1 MYSNVWISLKKLGY
15 FVCRKN
21 NMEEIQKKISQLSN
35 ELNEHNHLY
44 YIGDAPVIT
53 DFKFDQ
59 MLSELQDLEKQY
71 PQFKDP
77 NSPTQR
83 VGGGVTKFFDTIEH
97 RYPMYSLSNTYSKDE
112 LVQWE
117 TRIRKILGVDTE
129 ICYTCELKFDGAS
142 ISLTYE
148 NGALVQALTRGDG
161 VQGDAITTNVKTIN
175 SIPLKLKG
183 NYPKFFEIRGEIILP
198 WMGFHKMNEKRAE
211 LGEPLY
217 SNPRNTAS
225 GSLKL
230 QDSSLVAE
238 RPLICFF
245 YALAADQLMIDSQF
259 EALKKAREWGF
270 KVPDSASL
278 AHSIDEVFEFITE
291 WDEKRKSLPYEIDGI
306 VIKVNQLNQ
315 QNKLGFTA
323 KAPRWAMAYKY
334 QAQQASTVLLEV
346 QYQVGRTGAITP
358 VAILK
363 PVLISGTIV
372 KRASLHNQ
380 DQIEK
385 LGLRIGDTVFVEKG
399 GEIIPKIIGI
409 DQDKRASFKEE
420 ISFISN
426 CPECKYPLTREV
438 GEVQHYCK
446 NEIACPPQQ
455 IGKIQHFIGRKAM
468 NIEGLGGETVSLLFH
483 EGLLSNI
490 ADLYRLKKEKILPL
504 ERMAEKS
511 VNNLFEGIGK
521 SKDKP
526 FSKVLFGLGIRYVG
540 ETVAK
545 RLAKAFGSMNA
556 LMGATAEAM
565 TETEEI
571 GGRIAESVVK
581 YFSKSSNIEVI
592 KVLSSSGLQMEEA
605 QNLNKPH
612 SIFKGKKFVVS
623 GVFEHYSREGIK
635 SEIESFGGIIISS
648 VSSKTNFLVAGDGT
662 GPSKKTKAVDLKIPI
677 LNEKD
682 FLNLKEQ
689 GI

>member
-1 MYSNVWISLKKLGY
+1 
-15 FVCRKN
+15 
-21 NMEEIQKKISQLSN
+21 MEEIQKKILKLSN
-35 ELNEHNHLY
+35 ELHEHNHRY
-44 YIGDAPVIT
+44 YIEDAPIIT
-53 DFKFDQ
+53 DFIFDQ
-59 MLSELQDLEKQY
+59 MLMELQDLEKQY
-71 PQFKDP
+71 PQFKEL
-77 NSPTQR
+77 NSPSQR
-83 VGGGVTKFFDTIEH
+83 VGGGVTKSFDTIVH
-97 RYPMYSLSNTYSKDE
+97 RYPMYSLSNTYSKEE

-117 TRIRKILGVDTE
+117 ARIRKVLGVDTE
-129 ICYTCELKFDGAS
+129 ISYTCELKFDGAS

-161 VQGDAITTNVKTIN
+161 VQGDAITTNIKTIN
-175 SIPLKLKG
+175 SIPLRLKG

-198 WMGFHKMNEKRAE
+198 WTGFHKMNEKRAE

-238 RPLICFF
+238 RPLTCFL
-245 YALAADQLMIDSQF
+245 YALAADRLMIDSQF

-278 AHSIDEVFEFITE
+278 VHSIDEVFEFVNE
-291 WDEKRKSLPYEIDGI
+291 WDKKRKNLPYEIDGI
-306 VIKVNQLNQ
+306 VIKVNQFNQ
-315 QNKLGFTA
+315 QDKLGFTA

-334 QAQQASTVLLEV
+334 QAEQVSTELLGV

-358 VAILK
+358 VAKLK

-385 LGLRIGDTVFVEKG
+385 LGLRIGDIVFVEKG
-399 GEIIPKIIGI
+399 GEIIPKIIGV
-409 DQDKRASFKEE
+409 DSDKRSSFEEE
-420 ISFISN
+420 ITFINN
-426 CPECKYPLTREV
+426 CPECEFPLTREV
-438 GEVQHYCK
+438 GEAQHYCK

-468 NIEGLGGETVSLLFH
+468 DIEGLGGETVSLLFY
-483 EGLLSNI
+483 EGLLSSI
-490 ADLYRLKKEKILPL
+490 ADLYRLKKENILPL

-511 VNNLFEGIGK
+511 VNNLFEGIEK
-521 SKDKP
+521 SKEKP

-545 RLAKAFGSMNA
+545 RLAKAFGSLDA
-556 LMGATAEAM
+556 LMGASIEAL

-571 GGRIAESVVK
+571 GERIAESVVK
-581 YFSKSSNIEVI
+581 YFSQSLNIEVI
-592 KVLSSSGLQMEEA
+592 KVLSSSGLQLEEV
-605 QNLNKPH
+605 QYLNESH
-612 SIFKGKKFVVS
+612 SVFKGKKIVIS
-623 GVFEHYSREGIK
+623 GVFEHYSRESIK
-635 SEIESFGGIIISS
+635 SEIESFGGIIMSS
-648 VSSKTNFLVAGDGT
+648 VSLKTDYLISGDGI
-662 GPSKKTKAVDLKIPI
+662 GPSKKVKAIKFNIPI

-682 FLNLKEQ
+682 FIYLKEQ
-689 GI
+689 GV

>member
-1 MYSNVWISLKKLGY
+1 
-15 FVCRKN
+15 
-21 NMEEIQKKISQLSN
+21 MEEIQKKISQLSN

-44 YIGDAPVIT
+44 YIEDAPVIT

-117 TRIRKILGVDTE
+117 TRIRKILGVDSE

-238 RPLICFF
+238 RPLICFL

-306 VIKVNQLNQ
+306 VIKVNQFNQ

-409 DQDKRASFKEE
+409 DQDKRVSFKGE

-468 NIEGLGGETVSLLFH
+468 DIEGLGGETVSLLFH

-521 SKDKP
+521 SKNKP

-556 LMGATAEAM
+556 LMGATTEAL

-662 GPSKKTKAVDLKIPI
+662 GPSKKTKAIDLKIPI

>member
-1 MYSNVWISLKKLGY
+1 
-15 FVCRKN
+15 
-21 NMEEIQKKISQLSN
+21 MEEIQKKISQLSN

-44 YIGDAPVIT
+44 YIEDAPVIT

-117 TRIRKILGVDTE
+117 TRIRKILGVDSE

-238 RPLICFF
+238 RPLICFL

-306 VIKVNQLNQ
+306 VIKVNQFNQ

-409 DQDKRASFKEE
+409 DHDKRASFKEE

-426 CPECKYPLTREV
+426 CPECEYPLKREV

-468 NIEGLGGETVSLLFH
+468 DIEGLGGETVSLLFH

-521 SKDKP
+521 SKNKP

-662 GPSKKTKAVDLKIPI
+662 GPSKKTKAIDLKIPI

>member
-1 MYSNVWISLKKLGY
+1 
-15 FVCRKN
+15 
-21 NMEEIQKKISQLSN
+21 MEEIQKKISQLSN
-35 ELNEHNHLY
+35 KLNEHNHLY
-44 YIGDAPVIT
+44 YIEDAPVIT

-129 ICYTCELKFDGAS
+129 ISYTCELKFDGAS

-238 RPLICFF
+238 RPLICFL

-306 VIKVNQLNQ
+306 VIKVNQFNQ

-409 DQDKRASFKEE
+409 DQDKRASFKGE

-468 NIEGLGGETVSLLFH
+468 DIEGLGGETVSLLFH

-521 SKDKP
+521 SKNKP

-545 RLAKAFGSMNA
+545 RLAKTFGSMNA
-556 LMGATAEAM
+556 LMGATTEAL

-662 GPSKKTKAVDLKIPI
+662 GPSKKTKAIDLKIPI

>member
-1 MYSNVWISLKKLGY
+1 MYSNVWISLKKLGC

-44 YIGDAPVIT
+44 YIEDAPVIT

-521 SKDKP
+521 SKNKP

>member
-1 MYSNVWISLKKLGY
+1 MYSNVWISLKKLGC

-44 YIGDAPVIT
+44 YIEDAPVIT

-117 TRIRKILGVDTE
+117 TRIRKILGVDSE

-238 RPLICFF
+238 RPLICFL

-306 VIKVNQLNQ
+306 VIKVNQFNQ

-409 DQDKRASFKEE
+409 DQDKRASFKGE

-468 NIEGLGGETVSLLFH
+468 DIEGLGGETVSLLFH

-521 SKDKP
+521 SKNKP

-556 LMGATAEAM
+556 LMGATTEAL

-662 GPSKKTKAVDLKIPI
+662 GPSKKTKAIDLKIPI

>member
-1 MYSNVWISLKKLGY
+1 
-15 FVCRKN
+15 
-21 NMEEIQKKISQLSN
+21 MEKIQKKILNLSN
-35 ELNEHNHLY
+35 KLHEHNHRY
-44 YIGDAPVIT
+44 YIEDAPVIT
-53 DFKFDQ
+53 DFTFDK

-71 PQFKDP
+71 PEFKDP

-83 VGGGVTKFFDTIEH
+83 VGGGVTKFFDTIVH

-117 TRIRKILGVDTE
+117 TRIRKILGFDTE
-129 ICYTCELKFDGAS
+129 ISYTCELKFDGAS

-148 NGALVQALTRGDG
+148 NGVLVQALTRGDG
-161 VQGDAITTNVKTIN
+161 VQGDAITTNIKTIN

-238 RPLICFF
+238 RPLICFL
-245 YALAADQLMIDSQF
+245 YSLAADQLMIDSQF

-278 AHSIDEVFEFITE
+278 VHSIDEVFKFITE
-291 WDEKRKSLPYEIDGI
+291 WDEKRKNLPYEIDGI
-306 VIKVNQLNQ
+306 VIKVNQFNQ
-315 QNKLGFTA
+315 QDKLGFTA
-323 KAPRWAMAYKY
+323 KAPRWAIAYKY
-334 QAQQASTVLLEV
+334 QAEQASTELLEV

-409 DQDKRASFKEE
+409 NHDKRTSFKEE

-468 NIEGLGGETVSLLFH
+468 DIEGLGGETVSLLFH

-521 SKDKP
+521 SKNKP

-545 RLAKAFGSMNA
+545 RLANAFGSMNTLMEATTEA
-556 LMGATAEAM
+556 L

-571 GGRIAESVVK
+571 GERIAESVVK

-605 QNLNKPH
+605 QNLNKSH
-612 SIFKGKKFVVS
+612 SVFKGKKFVVS

-648 VSSKTNFLVAGDGT
+648 VSSKTDFLLAGDGI
-662 GPSKKTKAVDLKIPI
+662 GPSKKTKAIDLNIPI

-682 FLNLKEQ
+682 FLHLKEQ

>member
-1 MYSNVWISLKKLGY
+1 
-15 FVCRKN
+15 
-21 NMEEIQKKISQLSN
+21 MEEIQKKISQLSN

-44 YIGDAPVIT
+44 YIEDAPVIT

-238 RPLICFF
+238 RPLICFL

-306 VIKVNQLNQ
+306 VIKVNQFNQ

-409 DQDKRASFKEE
+409 DQDKRASFKGE

-468 NIEGLGGETVSLLFH
+468 DIEGLGGETVSLLFH

-521 SKDKP
+521 SKNKP

-623 GVFEHYSREGIK
+623 GVFENYSREGIK

-662 GPSKKTKAVDLKIPI
+662 GPSKKTKAIDLKIPI

>member
-1 MYSNVWISLKKLGY
+1 
-15 FVCRKN
+15 
-21 NMEEIQKKISQLSN
+21 MEEIKKKISQLSN

-44 YIGDAPVIT
+44 YIEDAPVIT

-59 MLSELQDLEKQY
+59 MLSELKDLEKQY

-83 VGGGVTKFFDTIEH
+83 VGGGVTKFFETIVH

-129 ICYTCELKFDGAS
+129 ISYTCELKFDGAS

-238 RPLICFF
+238 RPLICFL

-306 VIKVNQLNQ
+306 VIKVNQFNQ

-420 ISFISN
+420 IFFISN

-468 NIEGLGGETVSLLFH
+468 DIEGLGGETVSLLFH
-483 EGLLSNI
+483 QGLLSNI

-521 SKDKP
+521 SKNKP

-540 ETVAK
+540 ETAAK

-556 LMGATAEAM
+556 LMGATTEAL

-662 GPSKKTKAVDLKIPI
+662 GPSKKTKAIDLKIPI

>member
-1 MYSNVWISLKKLGY
+1 
-15 FVCRKN
+15 
-21 NMEEIQKKISQLSN
+21 MEEIQKKISQLSN

-44 YIGDAPVIT
+44 YIEDAPVIT

-59 MLSELQDLEKQY
+59 MLSELKDLEKQY

-306 VIKVNQLNQ
+306 VIKVNQFNQ

-426 CPECKYPLTREV
+426 CPECEYPLTREV

-521 SKDKP
+521 SKNKP

-592 KVLSSSGLQMEEA
+592 KVLSSSGLQMEEV